1 MKKYQLE
8 NALTTIK
15 AVENLMNLFHYDDDT
30 QKTIKTLIEHL
41 LNEHRVKLDIEERS
55 HMEVSQTNKQIEV
68 LTKILELL

>member
-41 LNEHRVKLDIEERS
+41 LNEHKVKLDIEERS
-55 HMEVSQTNKQIEV
+55 HREVSQTNKQIEV